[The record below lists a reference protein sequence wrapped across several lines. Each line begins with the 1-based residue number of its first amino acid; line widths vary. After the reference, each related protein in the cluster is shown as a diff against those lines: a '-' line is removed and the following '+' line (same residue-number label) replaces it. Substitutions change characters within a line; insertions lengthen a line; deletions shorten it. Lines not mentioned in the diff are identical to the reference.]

1 MNGHYTPLVAQIPG
15 AEGIPVSVPSAAAP
29 KRLLDFSLI
38 DALSDRQWPEVARHR
53 LGSLFCCP
61 QWIRAVAKTYDFGI
75 KASVRTLG
83 GKIEAAIPYC
93 EISDLRG
100 DRIVS
105 LPFSDY
111 CDPLVADR
119 ESWNQLVA
127 PLLAHNVPVNLRCL
141 KSAVPPGDDRFRAE
155 VPALWHGVD
164 LNRSEEELWA
174 GLHSSARQN
183 IRKAR
188 INGVVV
194 RDGRSIDDMRIFH
207 RMHRTLRKSKYRLLA
222 QPLSFFENIFE
233 EFARA
238 DGINVLIAEHNS
250 EPIAGI
256 VLLEWNGTLY
266 YKFNASLDQRYC
278 PNDLLAWHALQYGR
292 QRGMVRFDFG
302 LSDLEQPGLIRY
314 KRKYATEEREIFF
327 VQWRPDGYAN
337 PKGDQAGAVL
347 HQMTALLTDAA
358 VPDEVTRAAS
368 EKLYRFFC

>member
-1 MNGHYTPLVAQIPG
+1 MNGHATPLAVQVSA
-15 AEGIPVSVPSAAAP
+15 GIPVPVPPAAAP
-29 KRLLDFSLI
+29 ARLLDFSVI
-38 DALSDRQWPEVARHR
+38 DALNDRQWPDVARHQ
-53 LGSLFCCP
+53 LGSLFCSP
-61 QWIRAVAKTYDFGI
+61 PWIRAVARTYDFAI
-75 KASVRTLG
+75 KASVRTVG
-83 GKIEAAIPYC
+83 TRIEAAVPYC

-105 LPFSDY
+105 LPCSDY
-111 CDPLVADR
+111 CDPLIADR
-119 ESWNQLVA
+119 ETWNQLVA
-127 PLLAHNVPVNLRCL
+127 PLLANNVPINLRCL
-141 KSAVPPGDDRFRAE
+141 RSAVPAGDDRFRVK
-155 VPALWHGVD
+155 VPALWHGVN
-164 LNRSEEELWA
+164 LNQSEEELWS

-188 INGVVV
+188 VSGVTV
-194 RDGRSIDDMRIFH
+194 RDGRTIDDMCTFH
-207 RMHRTLRKSKYRLLA
+207 RMHQSLRKSKYRLLA

-233 EFARA
+233 EFART
-238 DGINVLIAEHNS
+238 DGINVLIAEHDG

-314 KRKYATEEREIFF
+314 KRKFATEEREVSF
-327 VQWRPDGYAN
+327 VQWRPEGYAN

-347 HQMTALLTDAA
+347 HEMTALLTDAA
-358 VPDEVTRAAS
+358 VPDEVTRAAG